1 MKKTRMI
8 LFFIAVVILN
18 IAANLAHPITPTII
32 KNLNLKDYMFGA
44 AYAAMMFSNFLFS
57 PFWGKRNEYRNSK
70 NTIALCCFGY
80 SIGQLLF
87 AISKTEST
95 ILCARVFSGV
105 FTGGIFVSFLT
116 YLVHISMEEEK
127 GRNLAILAALSS
139 VASAFGY
146 FIGGTLGERSIMLV
160 FLLQA
165 GFLILSGIL
174 FWIVCEE
181 DGKKECKPSFRQQ
194 IMTANPFAAFFEAKR
209 FLNKRFTLIFLVCG
223 LSFLGFT
230 AFEQCFN
237 YYIKD
242 IFGLTSGYNGTI
254 KAVIGI
260 ASLLA
265 NATICIWIMKRTN
278 IAKSTICVLLICTS
292 IIFAV
297 AFTKNQTAFIGLSIL
312 FFVINALIIPIT
324 QEIVSTEAAAKDSSI
339 VMGFYNGI
347 KSLGGIFGALAAGAF
362 YSLDPILPMVFGGIS
377 FLLATMCAGLLL
389 SKRSL
394 ILGKSMV

>member
-44 AYAAMMFSNFLFS
+44 VYAAMMFSNFLFS

-87 AISKTEST
+87 GISKTGST
-95 ILCARVFSGV
+95 ILCARAFSGV

-116 YLVHISMEEEK
+116 YLVHISKDKEK
-127 GRNLAILAALSS
+127 GRNLAILAAVSS

-146 FIGGTLGERSIMLV
+146 FIGGMLGERSIMLV

-165 GFLILSGIL
+165 GMLVFCGIL

-181 DGKKECKPSFRQQ
+181 DGNKEDRPSYRQRLL
-194 IMTANPFAAFFEAKR
+194 TANPFAAFFEVKR
-209 FLNKRFTLIFLVCG
+209 FLNKRFIILFLVCG
-223 LSFLGFT
+223 LSYLGFT

-260 ASLLA
+260 ASLIA

-278 IAKSTICVLLICTS
+278 VAKSTMCVLLICTS

-297 AFTKNQTAFIGLSIL
+297 TFTRNQTAFISLSIL
-312 FFVINALIIPIT
+312 FFVFNALIVPIT
-324 QEIVSTEAAAKDSSI
+324 QEMVSSEAATKDSSI

-347 KSLGGIFGALAAGAF
+347 KSLGGIFGALAAGIF
-362 YSLDPILPMVFGGIS
+362 YTVHPTLPIVFAGIS
-377 FLLATMCAGLLL
+377 FLVATIFAGLLL
-389 SKRSL
+389 LKTPH
-394 ILGKSMV
+394 KAN